1 MLSPALRS
9 QAIQVIVSSHTSPP
23 PPPGSPPLGCG
34 FRLSPWPCV
43 CPRLNNQRQSIV
55 YPICCAGFLFALLL
69 SLLSRAGEAHAE
81 GPLEL
86 ADQLRVGD
94 GLPALVL
101 AHHLRLLVD
110 LLGGG

>member
-23 PPPGSPPLGCG
+23 PPPRLAPPGLR
-34 FRLSPWPCV
+34 FQAFPLAVRVSTSQIPAPV
-43 CPRLNNQRQSIV
+43 NV
-55 YPICCAGFLFALLL
+55 YPVCCAGFLSALLL

-110 LLGGG
+110 LLGGR